1 MCANSMSLLATPFRS
16 DAHQC
21 IILPRRDA
29 EDAKAKAK
37 EEAEERRQR
46 RQEEREEKKRAERQ
60 KQELRKLADDNVH
73 HASPVKRERAS
84 FTEPDTLPVT
94 PTLEST

>member
-1 MCANSMSLLATPFRS
+1 MWT
-16 DAHQC
+16 
-21 IILPRRDA
+21 ILHRRDA

-60 KQELRKLADDNVH
+60 KRESRKLADDNVH
-73 HASPVKRERAS
+73 TSSVTQEGASN
-84 FTEPDTLPVT
+84 PDTLPVT
-94 PTLEST
+94 PTVETSKNG